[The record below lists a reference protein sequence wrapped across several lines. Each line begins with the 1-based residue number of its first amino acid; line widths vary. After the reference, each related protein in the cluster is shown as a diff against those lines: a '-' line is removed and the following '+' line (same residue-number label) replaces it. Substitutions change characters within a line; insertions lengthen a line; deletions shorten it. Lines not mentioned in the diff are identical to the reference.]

1 MIIQDLTP
9 FLVQWPDTV
18 VGRLATAFR
27 LSVRELTLLLILF
40 AVTLPGVSL
49 RLYASDEVQY
59 YSYLRS
65 LWFDRDVSF
74 DNEFRHFYDA
84 GVART
89 EGFRETFLEP
99 STSTGLRRTFAT
111 IGPAILWA
119 PLYSVA
125 DVGVRIARAFGSDVA
140 ADGFSKPYIAAVC
153 VGSAVYGFLALLLS
167 IRIARDLTG
176 SGARAALAVWFGTPL
191 LFYMYVAPGFAHATS
206 AFAVALFI
214 ATWLRVRAADWPV
227 RGVALLA
234 ASGALMTMVRE
245 QDAFL
250 VAGPVV
256 DYAGALLPRMAESRD
271 AREQKR
277 MVTRMLAAGVLALVT
292 FIAVWSP
299 QLAAYQAL
307 DQRFGPSPLV
317 SRKMIWWSP
326 HALQVLF
333 SPEHGFVFW
342 TPLAVA
348 AFAGLVWLAVR
359 QPPHRAMQR
368 RVAVALL
375 VMAVANIYVSGSVDS
390 WSAAGAFGQR
400 RFVNITPLL
409 VIGLAVLFARARDA
423 WPRRMLA
430 AIVAVCVWWN
440 LALMAQFGANLMNR
454 QRLELGRNA
463 YTAFVALPTMAPQ
476 LAYRY
481 LFDRASFYQPPA
493 R

>member
-1 MIIQDLTP
+1 M
-9 FLVQWPDTV
+9 F
-18 VGRLATAFR
+18 GRLATVFR
-27 LSVRELTLLLILF
+27 LSVRELTLLLVLF
-40 AVTLPGVSL
+40 AVSLPAVSL

-59 YSYLRS
+59 YAYLRS

-74 DNEFRHFYDA
+74 DNEYRYFYEA

-99 STSTGLRRTFAT
+99 TTSTGLRRTFAT
-111 IGPAILWA
+111 MGSAILWA
-119 PLYSVA
+119 PFYAVA
-125 DVGVRIARAFGSDVA
+125 DAGVTVARAFGGDVA
-140 ADGFSKPYIAAVC
+140 ADGFSRPYIAAVC
-153 VGSAVYGFLALLLS
+153 LGSAVCGFLAILLS

-176 SGARAALAVWFGTPL
+176 SGLRAGVAVWLGTPL

-214 ATWLRVRAADWPV
+214 ATWLHVRTAWAP

-234 ASGALMTMVRE
+234 AAGALMTMVRE

-256 DYAGALLPRMAESRD
+256 DYAGAVASSMARSPETRERRRMAIGTVVFG
-271 AREQKR
+271 AI
-277 MVTRMLAAGVLALVT
+277 ALVT
-292 FIAVWSP
+292 YLAVWSP

-307 DQRFGPSPLV
+307 DNRFGPSPLV

-326 HALQVLF
+326 HALEVLF

-342 TPLAVA
+342 TPLAVLA
-348 AFAGLVWLAVR
+348 LAGLVWLAVR
-359 QPPHRAMQR
+359 PATDAGSERRIALACLAMI
-368 RVAVALL
+368 AAT
-375 VMAVANIYVSGSVDS
+375 IYVSGSVDS

-400 RFVNITPLL
+400 RFVNMTPLL
-409 VIGLAVLFARARDA
+409 VAGVAVLFARLQAA
-423 WPRRMLA
+423 WPRRALVA
-430 AIVAVCVWWN
+430 AVALCVWWN
-440 LALMAQFGANLMNR
+440 LALIAQFGANLMDR

-463 YTAFVALPTMAPQ
+463 YTAFVTLPGTLPQ

-481 LFDRASFYQPPA
+481 IFDRASFYRPA
-493 R
+493 AAEPSR